1 MKAKVEAGVN
11 VVVCIS
17 KGDGNCTWRIAKAL
31 GKPREARAGEKY
43 HDGAAIGKSLVVD
56 VHQYGI
62 LKPDGTE
69 FSDYDAALGAFGND
83 PQSVAFCLRTPA
95 GECANSWSN
104 CGTNAGCKKQHKRT
118 NRLSG
123 LREPAGFRMATPR
136 RGKVRAA
143 RKQDNQAPLLY
154 LLSTGVLQQ
163 IWQNLGALDV
173 A

>member
-1 MKAKVEAGVN
+1 MSWFVLVKVMASTHGVLPRHLVNHEKHEWAKT
-11 VVVCIS
+11 I
-17 KGDGNCTWRIAKAL
+17 TIF
-31 GKPREARAGEKY
+31 
-43 HDGAAIGKSLVVD
+43 AAIGKSLVVD

-69 FSDYDAALGAFGND
+69 FSDYDAAVGAFGND

-95 GECANSWSN
+95 GECANIWSN